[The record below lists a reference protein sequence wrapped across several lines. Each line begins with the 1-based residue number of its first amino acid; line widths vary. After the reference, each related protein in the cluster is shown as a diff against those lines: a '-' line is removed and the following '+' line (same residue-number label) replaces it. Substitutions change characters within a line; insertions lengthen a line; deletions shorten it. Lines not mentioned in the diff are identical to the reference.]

1 MGLTVVI
8 TPSMVAVVVVAGAVH
23 IIILIV
29 SKESSLLTL
38 NSWSPVGR
46 PIILFAQ
53 DCPSSRTESPIIRN
67 PTVQSNLGQLV
78 KLPLA
83 LERMGGG
90 EAWRWGTVL
99 LSITTSLKSGL
110 PRTPVPEG
118 PSPEVAGLGRGGQ
131 GDPECPAKNLWV
143 TGPRD
148 RDCSSD
154 NTPACVSCGPAS
166 CCICSATAQK
176 RHCSGQK

>member
-1 MGLTVVI
+1 
-8 TPSMVAVVVVAGAVH
+8 MVAAVVVAGAVH

-83 LERMGGG
+83 LERMEGQGEGGLALG
-90 EAWRWGTVL
+90 DSPAFRNNFSQV
-99 LSITTSLKSGL
+99 
-110 PRTPVPEG
+110 RTPSD
-118 PSPEVAGLGRGGQ
+118 PSP
-131 GDPECPAKNLWV
+131 
-143 TGPRD
+143 
-148 RDCSSD
+148 
-154 NTPACVSCGPAS
+154 
-166 CCICSATAQK
+166 
-176 RHCSGQK
+176 

>member
-90 EAWRWGTVL
+90 
-99 LSITTSLKSGL
+99 GL
-110 PRTPVPEG
+110 ALGDSPAFHNNFSQVRTPSD
-118 PSPEVAGLGRGGQ
+118 PSP
-131 GDPECPAKNLWV
+131 
-143 TGPRD
+143 
-148 RDCSSD
+148 
-154 NTPACVSCGPAS
+154 
-166 CCICSATAQK
+166 
-176 RHCSGQK
+176 